1 MKKEK
6 RIDVKLF
13 RIEGDLVPF
22 VEVSY
27 LDKQNKNSKGL
38 FLIDSASTDNFLS
51 KEIVDK
57 AVEIRK
63 IEGKKT
69 NIQTIANEVISA
81 ENVNFSF
88 CIGEHPLQDVFCIVT
103 KAFPA
108 RVVGEE
114 VLGILGLKFLRTYG
128 MVLDYSNFTLHTSC
142 LDQASFNPAE
152 CEYFFL
158 FLLGLDYYGL
168 PVVCL
173 KQNGKEIV
181 TLIDTGATNNIIAEK
196 TVTENNFICTRLQEK
211 EIINGISGS
220 FEAENAIIRFNLMS
234 LTAEESTEIEK
245 RGRFSISPHYIY
257 QPSQD
262 ECKSAGEQLPP
273 IEGLLAAPFIAENR
287 WVMDFKA
294 GIVYKNKCGKA

>member
-6 RIDVKLF
+6 SIDVKLF

-38 FLIDSASTDNFLS
+38 FLIDSASTENVLS
-51 KEIVDK
+51 KEMVDK
-57 AVEIRK
+57 AGEIRK
-63 IEGKKT
+63 IEGKSA
-69 NIQTIANEVISA
+69 NIQSIANETVCVEI
-81 ENVNFSF
+81 VNFSF
-88 CIGEHPLQDVFCIVT
+88 CMGEHSLQDAFCIAT
-103 KAFPA
+103 SAFPA
-108 RVVGEE
+108 RVTGNE

-128 MVLDYSNFTLHTSC
+128 MVLDYSIFTLHTAC

-152 CEYFFL
+152 CEYFFPMQ
-158 FLLGLDYYGL
+158 LGFDYYGL

-257 QPSQD
+257 QPSQN

>member
-1 MKKEK
+1 MKKSK
-6 RIDVKLF
+6 SIDVKLF

-69 NIQTIANEVISA
+69 NIQTIANEFISA

-88 CIGEHPLQDVFCIVT
+88 CIGEHPLQDVFCIAT

-114 VLGILGLKFLRTYG
+114 VLGILGLKFLRTYA

-152 CEYFFL
+152 CEYFFPMQ
-158 FLLGLDYYGL
+158 LGLDYYGL

-196 TVTENNFICTRLQEK
+196 TVTENSFICTRLQEK